1 MSYKSKPLPL
11 TFACAAT
18 ERKLFPSDTGKE
30 IALCGS
36 SNSGKSYRKLPRYL
50 FKNAL
55 ANQKKLAKTSN
66 TPGRTQSINFFH
78 LTNDEAKKIIDLPG
92 FGYAKASK
100 QDQNVWA
107 KLILSYLEKRA
118 ALTDLIL
125 IMDMRHPFQ
134 NKDLEFL
141 SLCESFNLPIHLVLT
156 KADKLNN
163 KETQNTL
170 KVVSEKMAD
179 YPAIVDSLVFSATK
193 KIGSG
198 ERDADGPQGYNVFP
212 YFLGERFLD

>member
-18 ERKLFPSDTGKE
+18 ESKLFPSDAGNE
-30 IALCGS
+30 IALCGR
-36 SNSGKSYRKLPRYL
+36 SNSGKSTLI
-50 FKNAL
+50 NAL

-78 LTNDEAKKIIDLPG
+78 LTNDEAKKIVDLPG

-100 QDQNVWA
+100 QDQNAWA
-107 KLILSYLEKRA
+107 RLIMSYLEKRA

-141 SLCESFNLPIHLVLT
+141 SLCNSLNLPIHLVLT

-170 KVVSEKMAD
+170 KVISEKMAD

-193 KIGSG
+193 KIGL
-198 ERDADGPQGYNVFP
+198 ETLLNKIKLLLEV
-212 YFLGERFLD
+212 

>member
-11 TFACAAT
+11 NFACAAT
-18 ERKLFPSDTGKE
+18 ESKLFPPDSGNE
-30 IALCGS
+30 IALCGR
-36 SNSGKSYRKLPRYL
+36 SNSGKSTLI
-50 FKNAL
+50 NAL
-55 ANQKKLAKTSN
+55 ANKKKLAKTSN

-78 LTNDEAKKIIDLPG
+78 LANDEAKKIVDLPG

-100 QDQNVWA
+100 QDQNTWA

-141 SLCESFNLPIHLVLT
+141 SLCESLNLPIHLVLT

-193 KIGSG
+193 KIGL
-198 ERDADGPQGYNVFP
+198 ETLLNKIKLLLEV
-212 YFLGERFLD
+212 

>member
-18 ERKLFPSDTGKE
+18 ESKLFPSDMGNE
-30 IALCGS
+30 IALCGR
-36 SNSGKSYRKLPRYL
+36 SNSGKSTLI
-50 FKNAL
+50 NAL

-66 TPGRTQSINFFH
+66 TPGRTQSINFFQ
-78 LTNDEAKKIIDLPG
+78 LTNDEAKKIVDLPG

-100 QDQNVWA
+100 QDQNAWA

-141 SLCESFNLPIHLVLT
+141 SLCDSLNLPIHLVLT

-179 YPAIVDSLVFSATK
+179 YPAIVDSLLFSATK
-193 KIGSG
+193 KIGL
-198 ERDADGPQGYNVFP
+198 ETLLIKIKLLLEV
-212 YFLGERFLD
+212 

>member
-18 ERKLFPSDTGKE
+18 ESKLFPSDEGNE
-30 IALCGS
+30 IALCGR
-36 SNSGKSYRKLPRYL
+36 SNSGKSTLI
-50 FKNAL
+50 NAL

-78 LTNDEAKKIIDLPG
+78 LTNDEAKKIVDLPG

-100 QDQNVWA
+100 QDQNAWA

-141 SLCESFNLPIHLVLT
+141 SLCESLNLPIHLVLT

-163 KETQNTL
+163 KETQKTL
-170 KVVSEKMAD
+170 KVVSEKMVD

-193 KIGSG
+193 KIGL
-198 ERDADGPQGYNVFP
+198 ETLLNKIKLLLEV
-212 YFLGERFLD
+212 

>member
-18 ERKLFPSDTGKE
+18 ESKLFPSDSGNE
-30 IALCGS
+30 IALCGR
-36 SNSGKSYRKLPRYL
+36 SNSGKSTLI
-50 FKNAL
+50 NAL

-78 LTNDEAKKIIDLPG
+78 LANDEAKKIVDLPG

-100 QDQNVWA
+100 QDQNAWA

-141 SLCESFNLPIHLVLT
+141 SLCESLNLPIHLVLT

-193 KIGSG
+193 KIGL
-198 ERDADGPQGYNVFP
+198 ETLLNKIKLLLEV
-212 YFLGERFLD
+212 

>member
-18 ERKLFPSDTGKE
+18 ESKLFPSDTGKE
-30 IALCGS
+30 IALCGR
-36 SNSGKSYRKLPRYL
+36 SNSGKSTLI
-50 FKNAL
+50 NAL

-100 QDQNVWA
+100 QDQNAWA

-141 SLCESFNLPIHLVLT
+141 SLCNSLNLPIHLVLT

-170 KVVSEKMAD
+170 KVISEKMAD

-193 KIGSG
+193 KIGL
-198 ERDADGPQGYNVFP
+198 ETLLNKIKLLLEV
-212 YFLGERFLD
+212 

>member
-11 TFACAAT
+11 AFACAAT
-18 ERKLFPSDTGKE
+18 ESKLFPSDTGNE
-30 IALCGS
+30 IALCGR
-36 SNSGKSYRKLPRYL
+36 SNSGKSTLI
-50 FKNAL
+50 NAL

-78 LTNDEAKKIIDLPG
+78 LTNDEAKKIVDLPG

-100 QDQNVWA
+100 QDQNAWA

-141 SLCESFNLPIHLVLT
+141 SLCNSLNLPIHLVLT

-163 KETQNTL
+163 KDCLLYTSPSPRDGL
-170 KVVSEKMAD
+170 LSRM
-179 YPAIVDSLVFSATK
+179 PSSA
-193 KIGSG
+193 
-198 ERDADGPQGYNVFP
+198 
-212 YFLGERFLD
+212 

>member
-30 IALCGS
+30 IALCGR
-36 SNSGKSYRKLPRYL
+36 SNSGKSTLI
-50 FKNAL
+50 NAL

-78 LTNDEAKKIIDLPG
+78 LTNDEAKKIVDLPG

-100 QDQNVWA
+100 QDQNAWA

-141 SLCESFNLPIHLVLT
+141 SLCNSLNLPIHLVLT
-156 KADKLNN
+156 KADKLNS
-163 KETQNTL
+163 KETQNSL
-170 KVVSEKMAD
+170 KVVSEKIAD
-179 YPAIVDSLVFSATK
+179 YPTIVDSLVFSATK
-193 KIGSG
+193 KIGL
-198 ERDADGPQGYNVFP
+198 ETLLNKIKLLLEV
-212 YFLGERFLD
+212 

>member
-18 ERKLFPSDTGKE
+18 ESKLFPSDMGNE
-30 IALCGS
+30 IALCGR
-36 SNSGKSYRKLPRYL
+36 SNSGKSTLI
-50 FKNAL
+50 NAL

-78 LTNDEAKKIIDLPG
+78 LTNEEAKKIVDLPG

-100 QDQNVWA
+100 QDQNAWA
-107 KLILSYLEKRA
+107 KLILSYLEKRS

-141 SLCESFNLPIHLVLT
+141 SLCESLNLPIHLVLT

-163 KETQNTL
+163 KETQKTL
-170 KVVSEKMAD
+170 KVVSEKMVD

-193 KIGSG
+193 KIGL
-198 ERDADGPQGYNVFP
+198 ETLLNKIKLLLEV
-212 YFLGERFLD
+212 

>member
-18 ERKLFPSDTGKE
+18 ESKLFPSDTGNE
-30 IALCGS
+30 IALCGR
-36 SNSGKSYRKLPRYL
+36 SNSGKSTLI
-50 FKNAL
+50 NAL

-78 LTNDEAKKIIDLPG
+78 LTNDEAKKIVDLPG

-100 QDQNVWA
+100 QDQNAWA

-141 SLCESFNLPIHLVLT
+141 SLCNSLNLPIHLVLT

-170 KVVSEKMAD
+170 KVVSEKMTD

-193 KIGSG
+193 KIGL
-198 ERDADGPQGYNVFP
+198 ETLLNKIKLLLEV
-212 YFLGERFLD
+212 

>member
-18 ERKLFPSDTGKE
+18 ESKLFPSDAGNE
-30 IALCGS
+30 IALCGR
-36 SNSGKSYRKLPRYL
+36 SNSGKSTLI
-50 FKNAL
+50 NAL

-78 LTNDEAKKIIDLPG
+78 LTNDEAKKIVDLPG

-100 QDQNVWA
+100 QDQNAWA
-107 KLILSYLEKRA
+107 RLIMSYLEKRA

-141 SLCESFNLPIHLVLT
+141 SLCNSLNLPIHLVLT

-193 KIGSG
+193 KIGL
-198 ERDADGPQGYNVFP
+198 ETLLNKIK
-212 YFLGERFLD
+212 LLLDV

>member
-18 ERKLFPSDTGKE
+18 ESKLFPSDMGNE
-30 IALCGS
+30 IALCGR
-36 SNSGKSYRKLPRYL
+36 SNSGKSTLI
-50 FKNAL
+50 NAL

-66 TPGRTQSINFFH
+66 TPGRTQSINFFQ
-78 LTNDEAKKIIDLPG
+78 LTNDEAKKIVDLPG

-100 QDQNVWA
+100 QDQNAWA

-141 SLCESFNLPIHLVLT
+141 SLCNSLNLPIHLVLT

-170 KVVSEKMAD
+170 KAVSEKMAD

-193 KIGSG
+193 KIGL
-198 ERDADGPQGYNVFP
+198 ETLLIKIKLLLEV
-212 YFLGERFLD
+212 

>member
-30 IALCGS
+30 IALCGR
-36 SNSGKSYRKLPRYL
+36 SNSGKSTLI
-50 FKNAL
+50 NAL

-78 LTNDEAKKIIDLPG
+78 LTNDVAKKIIDLPG

-100 QDQNVWA
+100 QDQNAWA

-141 SLCESFNLPIHLVLT
+141 SLCNSLNLPIHLVLT

-193 KIGSG
+193 KIGL
-198 ERDADGPQGYNVFP
+198 ETLLNKIKLLLEV
-212 YFLGERFLD
+212 

>member
-11 TFACAAT
+11 TFVCAAT
-18 ERKLFPSDTGKE
+18 ESKLFPSDEGNE
-30 IALCGS
+30 IALCGR
-36 SNSGKSYRKLPRYL
+36 SNSGKSTLI
-50 FKNAL
+50 NTL

-66 TPGRTQSINFFH
+66 TPGRTQSINFFQ
-78 LTNDEAKKIIDLPG
+78 LTNDEAKKIVDLPG

-100 QDQNVWA
+100 QDQNAWA

-125 IMDMRHPFQ
+125 VMDMRHPFQ

-141 SLCESFNLPIHLVLT
+141 SLCNSLNLPIHLVLT

-170 KVVSEKMAD
+170 KVVSEKMVN

-193 KIGSG
+193 KIGL
-198 ERDADGPQGYNVFP
+198 ETLLNKIKLLLEV
-212 YFLGERFLD
+212 

>member
-1 MSYKSKPLPL
+1 MKDL
-11 TFACAAT
+11 TFESSGFELSPYLEMMQRVPTPT
-18 ERKLFPSDTGKE
+18 EVLGK
-30 IALCGS
+30 ICDSFLT
-36 SNSGKSYRKLPRYL
+36 N
-50 FKNAL
+50 
-55 ANQKKLAKTSN
+55 KTSAV
-66 TPGRTQSINFFH
+66 FY
-78 LTNDEAKKIIDLPG
+78 LTNDEEKKIVDLPG

-100 QDQNVWA
+100 QDQNAWA

-141 SLCESFNLPIHLVLT
+141 SLCNSLNLPIHLVLT

-179 YPAIVDSLVFSATK
+179 YPTIVDSLVFSATK
-193 KIGSG
+193 KIGL
-198 ERDADGPQGYNVFP
+198 ETLLNKIKLLLEV
-212 YFLGERFLD
+212 

>member
-11 TFACAAT
+11 SFVCAAK
-18 ERKLFPSDTGKE
+18 ESKLFPSDAGIE
-30 IALCGS
+30 IALCGR
-36 SNSGKSYRKLPRYL
+36 SNSGKSTLI
-50 FKNAL
+50 NAL
-55 ANQKKLAKTSN
+55 ANQRKLAKTSN

-78 LTNDEAKKIIDLPG
+78 LENDKEKKIIDLPG

-100 QDQNVWA
+100 QDQIAWA
-107 KLILSYLEKRA
+107 KLILSYLENRA

-125 IMDMRHPFQ
+125 IMDIRHPFQ

-141 SLCESFNLPIHLVLT
+141 SLCNSLNLPIHLVLT

-170 KVVSEKMAD
+170 KVVSEKMAN
-179 YPAIVDSLVFSATK
+179 YPTIVDSLVFSATK
-193 KIGSG
+193 KIGL
-198 ERDADGPQGYNVFP
+198 ETLLNKIKLLLEV
-212 YFLGERFLD
+212 

>member
-30 IALCGS
+30 IALCGR
-36 SNSGKSYRKLPRYL
+36 SNSGKSTLI
-50 FKNAL
+50 NAL

-78 LTNDEAKKIIDLPG
+78 LTNDEEKKIIDLPG
-92 FGYAKASK
+92 YGYAKASK
-100 QDQNVWA
+100 RDQNTWG
-107 KLILSYLEKRA
+107 KLILSYFDKRT

-125 IMDMRHPFQ
+125 IMDIRHPFQ
-134 NKDLEFL
+134 KKDLEFL
-141 SLCESFNLPIHLVLT
+141 NLCESLNLPIHLVLT

-170 KVVSEKMAD
+170 EVISKKMSN
-179 YPAIVDSLVFSATK
+179 YPIIVDSLVFSSTK
-193 KIGSG
+193 KIGL
-198 ERDADGPQGYNVFP
+198 ETLLNKIK
-212 YFLGERFLD
+212 LLLEI

>member
-18 ERKLFPSDTGKE
+18 ESKLFPSDEGNE
-30 IALCGS
+30 IALCGR
-36 SNSGKSYRKLPRYL
+36 SNSGKSTLI
-50 FKNAL
+50 NTL

-66 TPGRTQSINFFH
+66 TPGRTQSINFFQ
-78 LTNDEAKKIIDLPG
+78 LTNDEAKKIVDLPG

-100 QDQNVWA
+100 QDQNAWA
-107 KLILSYLEKRA
+107 KLILSYLEKRE

-141 SLCESFNLPIHLVLT
+141 SLCNSLNLPIHLVLT

-170 KVVSEKMAD
+170 KVVSEKMVN

-193 KIGSG
+193 KIGL
-198 ERDADGPQGYNVFP
+198 ETLLNKIK
-212 YFLGERFLD
+212 LLLEI

>member
-30 IALCGS
+30 IALCGR
-36 SNSGKSYRKLPRYL
+36 SNSGKSTLI
-50 FKNAL
+50 NAL

-100 QDQNVWA
+100 QDQNAWA

-141 SLCESFNLPIHLVLT
+141 SLCNSLNLPIHLVLT

-163 KETQNTL
+163 KETQSTL

-179 YPAIVDSLVFSATK
+179 YPTIVDSLVFSATK
-193 KIGSG
+193 KIGL
-198 ERDADGPQGYNVFP
+198 ETLLNKIKLLLEV
-212 YFLGERFLD
+212 

>member
-18 ERKLFPSDTGKE
+18 ESKLFPSDWGNE
-30 IALCGS
+30 IALCGR
-36 SNSGKSYRKLPRYL
+36 SNSGKSTLI
-50 FKNAL
+50 NAL

-78 LTNDEAKKIIDLPG
+78 LTNDEAKKIVDLPG

-100 QDQNVWA
+100 QDQNAWA

-141 SLCESFNLPIHLVLT
+141 SLCNSLNLPIHLVLT
-156 KADKLNN
+156 KADKLNS

-170 KVVSEKMAD
+170 KVVSEKIAD
-179 YPAIVDSLVFSATK
+179 YPTIVDSLVFSATK
-193 KIGSG
+193 KIGL
-198 ERDADGPQGYNVFP
+198 ETLLNKIKLLLEV
-212 YFLGERFLD
+212 

>member
-30 IALCGS
+30 IALCGR
-36 SNSGKSYRKLPRYL
+36 SNSGKSTLI
-50 FKNAL
+50 NAL

-66 TPGRTQSINFFH
+66 TPGRTQSINFFQ
-78 LTNDEAKKIIDLPG
+78 LTNDEAKKIVDLPG

-100 QDQNVWA
+100 QDQNAWA

-141 SLCESFNLPIHLVLT
+141 SLCNSLNLPIHLVLT

-193 KIGSG
+193 KIGL
-198 ERDADGPQGYNVFP
+198 ETLLNKIKLLLEV
-212 YFLGERFLD
+212 

>member
-30 IALCGS
+30 IALCGR
-36 SNSGKSYRKLPRYL
+36 SNSGKSTLI
-50 FKNAL
+50 NAL

-100 QDQNVWA
+100 QDQNAWA
-107 KLILSYLEKRA
+107 KLILSYLEKRS

-125 IMDMRHPFQ
+125 IMDMRHPFK

-179 YPAIVDSLVFSATK
+179 YPSIVDSLVFSATK
-193 KIGSG
+193 KIGL
-198 ERDADGPQGYNVFP
+198 ETLLNKIKLLLEV
-212 YFLGERFLD
+212 

>member
-18 ERKLFPSDTGKE
+18 ESKLFPFDEGNE
-30 IALCGS
+30 IALCGR
-36 SNSGKSYRKLPRYL
+36 SNSGKSTLI
-50 FKNAL
+50 NAL

-66 TPGRTQSINFFH
+66 TPGRTQSINFFQ
-78 LTNDEAKKIIDLPG
+78 LTNDEAKKIVDLPG

-100 QDQNVWA
+100 QDQNAWA
-107 KLILSYLEKRA
+107 KLILSYLEKRV

-141 SLCESFNLPIHLVLT
+141 SLCNSLNLPIHLVLT

-193 KIGSG
+193 KIGL
-198 ERDADGPQGYNVFP
+198 ETLLNKIKLLLEV
-212 YFLGERFLD
+212 

>member
-18 ERKLFPSDTGKE
+18 ESKLFPSDSGNE
-30 IALCGS
+30 IALCGR
-36 SNSGKSYRKLPRYL
+36 SNSGKSTLI
-50 FKNAL
+50 NAL
-55 ANQKKLAKTSN
+55 ANQKKLAKNSN

-78 LTNDEAKKIIDLPG
+78 LENDTKKKIIDLPG

-100 QDQNVWA
+100 QDQNSWA

-134 NKDLEFL
+134 NKDIEFL
-141 SLCESFNLPIHLVLT
+141 SLCESLNLPIHLVLT

-163 KETQNTL
+163 KETQTAL
-170 KVVSEKMAD
+170 KVVSEKMST

-193 KIGSG
+193 KIGL
-198 ERDADGPQGYNVFP
+198 ETLLNKIKLLLEV
-212 YFLGERFLD
+212 

>member
-30 IALCGS
+30 IALCGR
-36 SNSGKSYRKLPRYL
+36 SNSGKSTLI
-50 FKNAL
+50 NTL
-55 ANQKKLAKTSN
+55 ANKKKLARTSN
-66 TPGRTQSINFFH
+66 TPGRTQSINFFQ

-100 QDQNVWA
+100 QDQNAWA

-141 SLCESFNLPIHLVLT
+141 SLCNSLNLPIHLVLT

-170 KVVSEKMAD
+170 KVVSKKMAE

-193 KIGSG
+193 KIGL
-198 ERDADGPQGYNVFP
+198 ETLLNKIKLLLEV
-212 YFLGERFLD
+212 

>member
-30 IALCGS
+30 IALCGR
-36 SNSGKSYRKLPRYL
+36 SNSGKSTLI
-50 FKNAL
+50 NAL

-66 TPGRTQSINFFH
+66 TPGRPQSINFFH
-78 LTNDEAKKIIDLPG
+78 LKNEEEKKIVDLPG

-193 KIGSG
+193 KIGL
-198 ERDADGPQGYNVFP
+198 ETLLNKIKLLLEV
-212 YFLGERFLD
+212 

>member
-18 ERKLFPSDTGKE
+18 ESKLFPSDEGNE
-30 IALCGS
+30 IALCGR
-36 SNSGKSYRKLPRYL
+36 SNSGKSTLI
-50 FKNAL
+50 NAL

-66 TPGRTQSINFFH
+66 TPGRTQSINFFQ
-78 LTNDEAKKIIDLPG
+78 LTNDEAKKIVDLPG

-100 QDQNVWA
+100 QDQNAWA

-141 SLCESFNLPIHLVLT
+141 SLCNSLNLPIHLVLT

-163 KETQNTL
+163 KETQNSL

-179 YPAIVDSLVFSATK
+179 YPTIVDSMVFSATK
-193 KIGSG
+193 KIGL
-198 ERDADGPQGYNVFP
+198 ETLLNKIKLLLEV
-212 YFLGERFLD
+212 

>member
-18 ERKLFPSDTGKE
+18 ESKLFPSDSGNE
-30 IALCGS
+30 IALCGR
-36 SNSGKSYRKLPRYL
+36 SNSGKSTLI
-50 FKNAL
+50 NAL

-66 TPGRTQSINFFH
+66 KPGRTQSINFFH
-78 LTNDEAKKIIDLPG
+78 LTNDEAKKIVDLPG

-100 QDQNVWA
+100 QDQNAWA

-141 SLCESFNLPIHLVLT
+141 SLCNSLNLPIHLVLT
-156 KADKLNN
+156 KADKLNS

-170 KVVSEKMAD
+170 KVVSEKMAN
-179 YPAIVDSLVFSATK
+179 YPTIVDSLVFSATK
-193 KIGSG
+193 KIGL
-198 ERDADGPQGYNVFP
+198 ETLLNKIKLLLEV
-212 YFLGERFLD
+212 

>member
-18 ERKLFPSDTGKE
+18 ESKLFPSDAGNE
-30 IALCGS
+30 IALCGR
-36 SNSGKSYRKLPRYL
+36 SNSGKSTLI
-50 FKNAL
+50 NAL

-78 LTNDEAKKIIDLPG
+78 LTNHEAKKIVDLPG

-100 QDQNVWA
+100 QDQNAWA

-141 SLCESFNLPIHLVLT
+141 SLCNSLNLPIHLVLT

-193 KIGSG
+193 KIGL
-198 ERDADGPQGYNVFP
+198 ETLLNKIKLLLEV
-212 YFLGERFLD
+212 

>member
-18 ERKLFPSDTGKE
+18 ESKLFPPDAGKE
-30 IALCGS
+30 IALCGR
-36 SNSGKSYRKLPRYL
+36 SNSGKSTLI
-50 FKNAL
+50 NAL

-78 LTNDEAKKIIDLPG
+78 LANDEAKKIVDLPG

-100 QDQNVWA
+100 QDQNAWA
-107 KLILSYLEKRA
+107 RLIMSYLEKRA
-118 ALTDLIL
+118 ALSDLIL

-134 NKDLEFL
+134 KKDLEFL
-141 SLCESFNLPIHLVLT
+141 SLCESLNLPIHLVLT

-163 KETQNTL
+163 KETQKTL
-170 KVVSEKMAD
+170 KIILEKMND

-193 KIGSG
+193 KIGL
-198 ERDADGPQGYNVFP
+198 ETLLNKIKLLLEV
-212 YFLGERFLD
+212 

>member
-11 TFACAAT
+11 AFACAAT
-18 ERKLFPSDTGKE
+18 ESKLFPSDTGNE
-30 IALCGS
+30 IALCGR
-36 SNSGKSYRKLPRYL
+36 SNSGKSTLI
-50 FKNAL
+50 NAL

-78 LTNDEAKKIIDLPG
+78 LTNDEAKKIVDLPG

-100 QDQNVWA
+100 QDQNAWA

-141 SLCESFNLPIHLVLT
+141 SLCNSLNLPIHLVLT
-156 KADKLNN
+156 KADKLNS

-193 KIGSG
+193 KIGL
-198 ERDADGPQGYNVFP
+198 ETLLNKIKLLLEV
-212 YFLGERFLD
+212 

>member
-18 ERKLFPSDTGKE
+18 ESKLFPSDAGNE
-30 IALCGS
+30 IALCGR
-36 SNSGKSYRKLPRYL
+36 SNSGKSTLI
-50 FKNAL
+50 NAL

-66 TPGRTQSINFFH
+66 TPGRTQSINFFQ
-78 LTNDEAKKIIDLPG
+78 LTNDEAKKIVDLPG

-100 QDQNVWA
+100 QDQNAWA

-141 SLCESFNLPIHLVLT
+141 SLCNSLNLPIHLVLT

-193 KIGSG
+193 KIGL
-198 ERDADGPQGYNVFP
+198 ETLLNKIKLLLEV
-212 YFLGERFLD
+212 